1 MAPTERGAVKCSR
14 GRGAKISLRALTP
27 LQWLLLV
34 KPALLLLG
42 FGVFLASWQV
52 TVTVVLIYVC
62 YKTAQIV
69 VLKAVFESIMAR
81 AIEERLPDGAD

>member
-1 MAPTERGAVKCSR
+1 VAEKCSR
-14 GRGAKISLRALTP
+14 GRKATISLGALTP

-42 FGVFLASWQV
+42 FGFVFASWQV
-52 TVTVVLIYVC
+52 TVAVFVAYAS

-81 AIEERLPDGAD
+81 AIEEQLHDGAD